1 MKHMASIGIRELK
14 QNASHAVSK
23 AAAGESL
30 VVTDRGRPV
39 ARLVPLLA
47 DPLAQLTEA
56 GELRPARSSLSSL
69 PPTPRRRA
77 GQSSV
82 SAELAAMRDADDR

>member
-1 MKHMASIGIRELK
+1 MASIGVRELK
-14 QNASHAVSK
+14 QNASQMVSK

-39 ARLVPLLA
+39 ARLVPLLD
-47 DPLAQLTEA
+47 DPLAQLAES
-56 GELRPARSSLSSL
+56 GEMRPARTALSSLS
-69 PPTPRRRA
+69 PTRRRKA
-77 GQSSV
+77 GEASL